1 MRVIRSFKD
10 QPLRL
15 KMFYVYSLLAFVVV
29 LLVGGVVYDQ
39 VRRAIERNVD
49 NELSNATAA
58 ILNMVKTT
66 AKASI
71 KNYLRAVA
79 EKNRDLVSA
88 HYAAVVAGRMT
99 EDQAKARLRDLL
111 FSQTIGKTGYIY
123 CVDSS
128 GLAVEHPKPA
138 VAGVNFSEFKFI
150 QEQIRRKEGY
160 LEYEWQ
166 NPGETSARP
175 KALYM
180 TFFEPWDWIISVS
193 TYREEFREL
202 IDIAEFKDSI
212 LSLNFGRTGYSYV
225 IDSRGE
231 VVVHPVL
238 SGNLWDA
245 RDADGLYLVR
255 HQSETKSGKLIY
267 SWRNPGETRF
277 RDKIVIYNY
286 LPEYDWIVASTGYL
300 EEFYAPLKN
309 LRNIVLTTVFIILV
323 LVLPT
328 TFSIAAGITRPLRQL
343 ENTLAQAMGGNFA
356 GRMALT
362 GKDEIG
368 NLAAYFNR
376 FMDRLEQY
384 SREIQAEVAQRRRT
398 ADALEKSE
406 ELFSK
411 AFRASP
417 SGIFIADLTTGNL
430 IDANTSFLH
439 LVGLDGAGIRD
450 CAITELPIF
459 SQTPSFERLKEVL
472 AIDGRVRDMDV
483 DFINADGAL
492 RTGTINAETLDIW
505 GRRCV
510 LCAVDDRTDTRRL
523 EMEVI
528 ETSERE
534 RRQLGQYLH
543 DDLCSHLLGIEVMQR
558 IQQRKLAAIDYA
570 DLAAIDKICDLV
582 QDAITK
588 ASRMSRGLC
597 PINIAEQGLEL
608 TLTALCRDITEIYG
622 VACRLVHDTETFLKD
637 HRVATHIYY
646 IAREAAYNAVKHGN
660 ANTIVLTLRRRGDS
674 ATLTI
679 RDDGKG
685 LPERPRSE
693 GMGIR
698 IMHYRASRIGAAL
711 DFGRD
716 GEHGSIVSLTFNAP
730 AAAAWDATI
739 EDTAD
744 DMHTQFS

>member
-1 MRVIRSFKD
+1 MRLLKLFRD

-15 KMFYVYSLLAFVVV
+15 KMFYVYSLMVFGVV
-29 LLVGGVVYDQ
+29 LLVAGVVYYQ
-39 VRRAIERNVD
+39 VSRTIERNVD
-49 NELSNATAA
+49 NELSNATAT

-79 EKNRDLVSA
+79 EKNRDLVAA
-88 HYAAVVAGRMT
+88 HYAAVQAGRMT
-99 EDQAKARLRDLL
+99 EAQAKARLRDIL

-138 VAGVNFSEFKFI
+138 VAGVNYSEFKFI

-160 LEYEWQ
+160 LEYEWK
-166 NPGETSARP
+166 NPGEAAARP

-202 IDIAEFKDSI
+202 IDISEFKDSI
-212 LSLNFGRTGYSYV
+212 LSLSFGKSGYSYV
-225 IDSRGE
+225 IDSKGE

-238 SGNLWDA
+238 AGNLWDA

-255 HQSETKSGKLIY
+255 HQSETKNGKLVY
-267 SWRNPGETRF
+267 SWRNPGEIRF

-286 LPEYDWIVASTGYL
+286 IPEYDWIVASSGYL
-300 EEFYAPLKN
+300 EEFYAPLKS
-309 LRNIVLTTVFIILV
+309 LRNIVATTVFIILA

-328 TFSIAAGITRPLRQL
+328 TFSIAGGITRPLRQL

-356 GRMALT
+356 GRIAPA

-368 NLAAYFNR
+368 RLAAYFNR
-376 FMDRLEQY
+376 FMARLERY
-384 SREIQAEVAQRRRT
+384 SREIRTEADQRRKT
-398 ADALEKSE
+398 AAALKKSE

-417 SGIFIADLTTGNL
+417 SGMFIADLSTGSL
-430 IDANTSFLH
+430 IDANTSFLN
-439 LVGLDGAGIRD
+439 LVGEDSERVKAS
-450 CAITELPIF
+450 AITALPIF
-459 SQTPSFERLKEVL
+459 SHASNFKRLVEML
-472 AIDGRVRDMDV
+472 ALNGRLRDMDF
-483 DFINADGAL
+483 DFVNARGDL
-492 RTGTINAETLDIW
+492 RTGTINAETVHIW

-510 LCAVDDRTDTRRL
+510 LCAVDDRTETKRL

-543 DDLCSHLLGIEVMQR
+543 DDLCSHLLGIEVMQK
-558 IQQRKLAAIDYA
+558 IQRRKLAAIDYG
-570 DLAAIDKICDLV
+570 DLVAIDKICDLV

-588 ASRMSRGLC
+588 ASRISRGLC
-597 PINIAEQGLEL
+597 PINIADQGLEL
-608 TLTALCRDITEIYG
+608 TLKALCRDIAEIYG
-622 VACRLVHDTETFLKD
+622 VSCRLDCDTETFLQD
-637 HRVATHIYY
+637 HKVATHIYY
-646 IAREAAYNAVKHGN
+646 IAREAAFNAVKHGN
-660 ANTIVLTLRRRGDS
+660 AANIGLTLSRAGHS

-679 RDDGKG
+679 RDDGQG
-685 LPERPRSE
+685 MPRRLE
-693 GMGIR
+693 GNGMGIG
-698 IMHYRASRIGAAL
+698 IMQYRASRIGAVLDVRRERDGGSCVSL
-711 DFGRD
+711 DFNAFEAGACGPIE
-716 GEHGSIVSLTFNAP
+716 GEES
-730 AAAAWDATI
+730 DATQT
-739 EDTAD
+739 DG
-744 DMHTQFS
+744 Q